1 MQSCEALELGRKIIA
16 GLEAKDAEAI
26 IAVLADD
33 VVLEVP
39 FPLVAGEDTTG
50 SRRQRGAAVREYLYD
65 SNRRTSE
72 VRFANTKWRT
82 TDDAIAMFQGDGEI
96 VLSDGRPYL
105 NHYLMLFE
113 AAGGKIV
120 RWWEYY
126 NPVIAARAFGAPLET
141 IP

>member
-1 MQSCEALELGRKIIA
+1 MATNEALELGKKVIQ
-16 GLEAKDAEAI
+16 GLIDKDAEAI

-39 FPLVAGEDTTG
+39 FPIVAGEDVTG
-50 SRRQRGAAVREYLYD
+50 SRYQRAAAVHEYLRD
-65 SNRRTSE
+65 SNQRTASVE
-72 VRFANTKWRT
+72 FRNAEWRT
-82 TDDAIAMFQGDGEI
+82 TDDGLAMFRGDGEI
-96 VLSDGRPYL
+96 VLSDGRPYR

-113 AAGGKIV
+113 ASGGKIV

-126 NPVIAARAFGAPLET
+126 NPVTAMRAFGGPLDA